1 MKKIV
6 TLKKGREKAI
16 LRHHPWI
23 FSGAIKSTA
32 GDPGAGEVVEIH
44 AAEGRWLA
52 RGAYSPHSQIRV
64 RVWTWNR
71 EEGVDA
77 DFIRARVSQSLAARD
92 ALGIP
97 QSTNGYREV
106 HGESDGIPGL
116 IVDRYGEYRVV
127 QFLSYGVES
136 WRDEIV
142 DTLASHGHCLGIYER
157 SDVDVRGL
165 EGLALRSGTL
175 FGEEP
180 PERIEIQEDER
191 RYLVDVRQGQKTGF
205 FLDQRENR
213 RGAAEWIGAGEVLD
227 CFCYSGGFTIAA
239 LGAGAARV
247 TAIDQ
252 SETALALAEEN
263 VRLNGFPTEDV
274 EFHSENVFQLLRKFR
289 DQGRKFDAV
298 ILDPP
303 KFAATS
309 AQVDKAARG
318 YKDVNLLAFKLL
330 RTGGFLQTFSCSG
343 GVNPSLFQKIVADA
357 ALDAGVDA
365 VILGWLSQARDH
377 PVRVYFPEGRY
388 LKGLV
393 CQIRES

>member
-44 AAEGRWLA
+44 AVDGRWLA

-92 ALGIP
+92 VLGIP

-180 PERIEIQEDER
+180 PARIEIQEDER

-213 RGAAEWIGAGEVLD
+213 RRAAEWIGAGEVLD

-263 VRLNGFPTEDV
+263 VRLNDFPTEDV
-274 EFHSENVFQLLRKFR
+274 EFHGENVFQLLRKFR

-309 AQVDKAARG
+309 AQVDRAARG